1 MVTKITENASGG
13 EQATVHGLLSR
24 LGYHPAKSSG
34 EELIYKNV
42 LHKFE
47 KVPTLVV
54 NSRLGLWFDRLT
66 KRSGD
71 LLDFGMA
78 FWTGLSPLEVSEKIN
93 QLCGHSRDSHP
104 NGDSQRTR
112 KRKAIKIPHY
122 HIEEIKAL
130 GGNTEISSFL
140 KNKGIWEIAIGQL
153 KEVYYYVIDEKKR
166 RKDFFAA
173 GWENENGGWE
183 VRGRNYS
190 SCLGPKGMSFIPGQD
205 NKLVLFGNY
214 TEYLNWRYE
223 FKSSDASVLVLNDH
237 VFLAA
242 ACKRLTKFK
251 DVTVM
256 AENRQLADQLN
267 TMINL

>member
-1 MVTKITENASGG
+1 MVTRITENGSRD
-13 EQATVHGLLSR
+13 EQATLYGLLSR

-34 EELIYKNV
+34 EELLYKNV

-66 KRSGD
+66 KKSGD
-71 LLDFGMA
+71 ILDFGLA
-78 FWTGLSPLEVSEKIN
+78 LWAGLSPLEVSEKID
-93 QLCGHSRDSHP
+93 QLCGPFKDSRLRVDSR
-104 NGDSQRTR
+104 RTR

-122 HIEEIKAL
+122 HIEEIKPL
-130 GGNTEISSFL
+130 GGNTEILEYL
-140 KNKGIWEIAIGQL
+140 KNKGIWEIAIGHL

-190 SCLGPKGMSFIPGQD
+190 SCLGNKGMSFLPGHK
-205 NKLVLFGNY
+205 NKLVVFGNY

-223 FKSSDASVLVLNDH
+223 FKTSDASVLVLNDPD
-237 VFLAA
+237 FLTA
-242 ACKRLTKFK
+242 ACKRLSKFR
-251 DVTVM
+251 DVKIR
-256 AENRQLADQLN
+256 AEDRQLADQLN
-267 TMINL
+267 AMINL

>member
-1 MVTKITENASGG
+1 MVTKITERGSNG
-13 EQATVHGLLSR
+13 EQATLCVLLSR

-34 EELIYKNV
+34 EELLYKNV

-54 NSRLGLWFDRLT
+54 NSQLGLWFDRLT

-78 FWTGLSPLEVSEKIN
+78 FWAELSPLEVSEKIG
-93 QLCGHSRDSHP
+93 QLCGPFKDLQARADKQH
-104 NGDSQRTR
+104 TR
-112 KRKAIKIPHY
+112 KRRAVKIPQY
-122 HIEEIKAL
+122 HIGEIRQL
-130 GGNTEISSFL
+130 GGNSEISDFL
-140 KNKGIWEIAIGQL
+140 KSKGIWEISFGHL
-153 KEVYYYVIDEKKR
+153 KEVYYYVIDEKKK

-190 SCLGPKGMSFIPGQD
+190 SCLGPKGMSFIQGQE
-205 NKLVLFGNY
+205 NKLVVFGNY

-223 FKSSDASVLVLNDH
+223 FKTSDASVLVLNDPD
-237 VFLAA
+237 FLTA
-242 ACKRLTKFK
+242 ACKRLSKFK
-251 DVTVM
+251 DVTIR
-256 AENRQLADQLN
+256 AEERQLADQLN
-267 TMINL
+267 AVLNL

>member
-1 MVTKITENASGG
+1 MVTKITRGSCG
-13 EQATVHGLLSR
+13 EQATLCGLLSR
-24 LGYHPAKSSG
+24 LGYHPAKISG
-34 EELIYKNV
+34 EELLYKNV

-54 NSRLGLWFDRLT
+54 NSQLGLWFDRLT

-93 QLCGHSRDSHP
+93 QLCGPFKDLQARDD
-104 NGDSQRTR
+104 NQGTR
-112 KRKAIKIPHY
+112 KRRAIKIPHY
-122 HIEEIKAL
+122 YIEEIKPL
-130 GGNTEISSFL
+130 GGNTEILEFL
-140 KNKGIWEIAIGQL
+140 KNKGIWEIAIGHL

-173 GWENENGGWE
+173 GWQNENGGWE

-190 SCLGPKGMSFIPGQD
+190 SCLGPRGMSFIPD
-205 NKLVLFGNY
+205 NENKLVVFGNY
-214 TEYLNWRYE
+214 MEYLNWRHE
-223 FKSSDASVLVLNDH
+223 FKTSDASVLVMNDTE
-237 VFLAA
+237 FLAA

-256 AENRQLADQLN
+256 AEDRLMADQLN

>member
-1 MVTKITENASGG
+1 MVSKITENGSVGD
-13 EQATVHGLLSR
+13 QATLFGLLSR

-34 EELIYKNV
+34 EELLYKNV

-54 NSRLGLWFDRLT
+54 NSELGLWFDRLT

-71 LLDFGMA
+71 ILDFGLA
-78 FWTGLSPLEVSEKIN
+78 LWTGLSPLEVSEKIN
-93 QLCGHSRDSHP
+93 QLCEPSKDSSSSVDSR
-104 NGDSQRTR
+104 RTR

-122 HIEEIKAL
+122 HIEEIKPL
-130 GGNTEISSFL
+130 GGNTEILGFL
-140 KNKGIWEIAIGQL
+140 KNKGIWEIAIGHL

-190 SCLGPKGMSFIPGQD
+190 SCLGPKGMSFIPGQE
-205 NKLVLFGNY
+205 NKLVVFGNY

-223 FKSSDASVLVLNDH
+223 FKTSDASVLVLNDPE
-237 VFLAA
+237 FLAA
-242 ACKRLTKFK
+242 ACKRLSKFK

-256 AENRQLADQLN
+256 AEDRQLADQLN
-267 TMINL
+267 AIIDL